1 MSFVM
6 VKNCKYTIVIMI
18 KRDKS
23 KDIIKIF
30 NKKENI
36 IINITINSKYQN
48 SRLAQILFLLSN
60 CNTLTFS

>member
-1 MSFVM
+1 MNFVI
-6 VKNCKYTIVIMI
+6 VKNYKYIIVIMI

-30 NKKENI
+30 NKKENM

-48 SRLAQILFLLSN
+48 SGLARILFLLSN
-60 CNTLTFS
+60 CNTLTFG